1 MSVSIQNRTIEFQQ
15 CVTTYEKI
23 NRKQQQQQ
31 QPGFIRAKSTS
42 HHPQPPPKKSQ
53 FSQQAS
59 LIAKDISHVT
69 ELLGK
74 LAILAKRKPLF
85 DDKPIE
91 IGELTYVIKQDI
103 FRIETN
109 IQNLQKYIKG
119 EASIK
124 VDSQTTQYSKNV
136 LTLLNSKMKNVSGEF
151 KNVLEIRQKNE
162 IMNKNRQ
169 NNFISSVNNNRSLN
183 NALPLNAVV
192 SEFNDSRRSESLSN
206 LNENPFLVQ
215 ENHKSS
221 HEATAAAAAAA
232 SDPAMVSPYDNSE
245 YLSLPNQQQQQMLLM
260 EEQNSGQQYLQSRN
274 RAVENIEST
283 INEVGNL
290 FQQLA
295 TMVSE
300 QGEQI
305 QRIDAN
311 VEDISLNISGAQR
324 ELLKYY
330 AHITSNRW
338 LFLKI
343 FGVLIIFFFLWVLVS

>member
-1 MSVSIQNRTIEFQQ
+1 MSASIQNRTVEFHQ
-15 CVTTYEKI
+15 CVNTYEKI
-23 NRKQQQQQ
+23 NRKQQHQSNARIKPQAQ
-31 QPGFIRAKSTS
+31 DQP
-42 HHPQPPPKKSQ
+42 HKKSH

-59 LIAKDISHVT
+59 VIAKDISHVT
-69 ELLGK
+69 ELLSK
-74 LAILAKRKPLF
+74 LALLAKRKPMF

-103 FRIETN
+103 FKIETS
-109 IQNLQKYIKG
+109 IQNLQKYMKG
-119 EASIK
+119 ESSITI
-124 VDSQTTQYSKNV
+124 DSQTSQFSKNV

-169 NNFISSVNNNRSLN
+169 ENFLSSVSNSRRLN
-183 NALPLNAVV
+183 SASPLNVERNESA
-192 SEFNDSRRSESLSN
+192 NDSLSN
-206 LNENPFLVQ
+206 LNENPFLLGS
-215 ENHKSS
+215 N
-221 HEATAAAAAAA
+221 TAQSNNNNNNSYNSYNSYNKF
-232 SDPAMVSPYDNSE
+232 SDADPEIVSPYDNGQ
-245 YLSLPNQQQQQMLLM
+245 YLSLPDQQQQQMLLM

-274 RAVENIEST
+274 RAVESIEST

-311 VEDISLNISGAQR
+311 VEDINLNISGAQR

>member
-1 MSVSIQNRTIEFQQ
+1 MSLSIQNRTIEFQQ
-15 CVTTYEKI
+15 CVSTYDKI
-23 NRKQQQQQ
+23 NKKQHK
-31 QPGFIRAKSTS
+31 QPNSNNHGTT
-42 HHPQPPPKKSQ
+42 PPKKSH

-69 ELLGK
+69 ELLSK
-74 LAILAKRKPLF
+74 LAILAKRKPIF

-91 IGELTYVIKQDI
+91 IGELTYVIKQEI
-103 FRIETN
+103 FKIETN
-109 IQNLQKYIKG
+109 IQNLQKYLKG
-119 EASIK
+119 DTSVTI
-124 VDSQTTQYSKNV
+124 DSQTTQFSKNV

-162 IMNKNRQ
+162 IINKNRTE
-169 NNFISSVNNNRSLN
+169 NFLSSVSASRNSNNQS
-183 NALPLNAVV
+183 PLV
-192 SEFNDSRRSESLSN
+192 DSGNPSLSN
-206 LNENPFLVQ
+206 LNENPFLM
-215 ENHKSS
+215 SS
-221 HEATAAAAAAA
+221 PPEQLPF
-232 SDPAMVSPYDNSE
+232 DPDADPDTSVPYGNGNGNGE
-245 YLSLPNQQQQQMLLM
+245 YLSLPNQTQQMLLM
-260 EEQNSGQQYLQSRN
+260 EEQQYGNQQYLQQRN
-274 RAVENIEST
+274 RAVESIEST

-295 TMVSE
+295 TMVTE

-311 VEDISLNISGAQR
+311 VEDINMNITGAQR

-343 FGVLIIFFFLWVLVS
+343 FGVLIAFFFIWVLVS

>member
-1 MSVSIQNRTIEFQQ
+1 MSISIQNRTIEFQQ
-15 CVTTYEKI
+15 CVNNYEKI
-23 NRKQQQQQ
+23 NRKQNKIKA
-31 QPGFIRAKSTS
+31 QPPG
-42 HHPQPPPKKSQ
+42 QPPKKSQ

-59 LIAKDISHVT
+59 IIAKDISNVT

-91 IGELTYVIKQDI
+91 IGELTYVIKQEI
-103 FRIETN
+103 FKIETN
-109 IQNLQKYIKG
+109 IQNLQKYMKG
-119 EASIK
+119 EQSITI
-124 VDSQTTQYSKNV
+124 DSQTTQFSKNV
-136 LTLLNSKMKNVSGEF
+136 LTLLNSKMKNISGEF
-151 KNVLEIRQKNE
+151 KTVLEVRQKNE

-169 NNFISSVNNNRSLN
+169 DNFLSSVSNNRILN
-183 NALPLNAVV
+183 SSSPLHIDHNN
-192 SEFNDSRRSESLSN
+192 SNGTDKSLSN
-206 LNENPFLVQ
+206 LNENPFLMQ
-215 ENHKSS
+215 SS
-221 HEATAAAAAAA
+221 QQ
-232 SDPAMVSPYDNSE
+232 SQPKKNPDDDPEIYSPYDNGQ

-260 EEQNSGQQYLQSRN
+260 EELNSGQQYLQSRN
-274 RAVENIEST
+274 RAVESIEST

-311 VEDISLNISGAQR
+311 VEDINLNITGAQR

-343 FGVLIIFFFLWVLVS
+343 FGVLIVFFFLWVLVS

>member
-1 MSVSIQNRTIEFQQ
+1 MSVSIQNRTTEFQQ
-15 CVTTYEKI
+15 CVSTYEKI
-23 NRKQQQQQ
+23 NRRQQQQQ
-31 QPGFIRAKSTS
+31 QSGSTKKATAA
-42 HHPQPPPKKSQ
+42 PQPPKKSQ

-69 ELLGK
+69 ELLSK
-74 LAILAKRKPLF
+74 LAILARRKPLF

-103 FRIETN
+103 FKIETN
-109 IQNLQKYIKG
+109 IQNLQKYMKG
-119 EASIK
+119 ESSIM
-124 VDSQTTQYSKNV
+124 VDPQTTQFSKNV

-151 KNVLEIRQKNE
+151 KSVLEVRQKNE

-169 NNFISSVNNNRSLN
+169 DNFLSSVSNGRALN
-183 NALPLNAVV
+183 SASPLNVDHELPGNK
-192 SEFNDSRRSESLSN
+192 SEYLSN
-206 LNENPFLVQ
+206 LNENPFL
-215 ENHKSS
+215 HSAPSS
-221 HEATAAAAAAA
+221 SKPFNPDA
-232 SDPAMVSPYDNSE
+232 DPEIQSPYDNSG
-245 YLSLPNQQQQQMLLM
+245 YLSLPNQQQQQLLLM
-260 EEQNSGQQYLQSRN
+260 EEQNSGQQYLQSRS
-274 RAVENIEST
+274 RAVESIEST

-311 VEDISLNISGAQR
+311 VEDINLNITGAQR

-343 FGVLIIFFFLWVLVS
+343 FGVLIVFFFIWVLVS